1 MAVEVS
7 TDRAGALDE
16 EYRRYLAGTFKLT
29 ADELHQLGFRVAAEL
44 GHDRIYAIDWNEGTG
59 DLGQVFAFAQAHQ
72 PEIYAQL
79 IVNGQQ
85 GLDAAQASVATT
97 SVREMLCGA
106 NDLAGLQQSHQSYLT
121 MARVGEGKEYVGIDW
136 VKGWYERNLKIFVN
150 LTRIVTAPQ
159 DRILVIYGAGHIP
172 LLSQFIRDS
181 GLYTLESVETY
192 LC

>member
-1 MAVEVS
+1 
-7 TDRAGALDE
+7 
-16 EYRRYLAGTFKLT
+16 
-29 ADELHQLGFRVAAEL
+29 
-44 GHDRIYAIDWNEGTG
+44 
-59 DLGQVFAFAQAHQ
+59 
-72 PEIYAQL
+72 
-79 IVNGQQ
+79 
-85 GLDAAQASVATT
+85 
-97 SVREMLCGA
+97 MLCGA